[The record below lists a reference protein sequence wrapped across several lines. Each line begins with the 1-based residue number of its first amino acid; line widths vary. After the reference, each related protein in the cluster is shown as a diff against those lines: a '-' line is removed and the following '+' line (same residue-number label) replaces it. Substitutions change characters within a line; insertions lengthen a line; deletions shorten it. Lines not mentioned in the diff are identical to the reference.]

1 MSSSNSNAALKPE
14 VSPVEQMFSL
24 AKPGP
29 VCVVDGAGLSIRVER
44 GHLVVADGIGQH
56 RRERRYHKA
65 THGLFRLVILG
76 SSGNLSL
83 DALRY
88 CDRLGIAVIVID
100 SRQPRPS
107 FVSIPKRTDD
117 ARLRRVQAKAPESEL
132 GLELTRALLVA
143 KLDGQADV
151 MRGVFGDDDT
161 ADSILTLRD
170 ELAESSSYDELRGLE
185 ASAAACYFNA
195 WGGSPLSVPTFIPK
209 DRSRVPDHWLR
220 FDGRRS
226 VLHANNG
233 NQKAER
239 PVNAILNYLFA
250 LVEVEATLAC
260 HAVGLDPGL
269 GLLHL
274 DSRGR
279 QSMALDLMEP
289 VRPLV
294 EEWTLDLLASRTFRK
309 SDFVESVDG
318 HIRLLAPLTH
328 ELAGS
333 MSQWRKAV
341 APWAERVAHTLGE
354 ALKGKYQPVTPLTG
368 RRAKEARQEVKTRK
382 SKENIYEGVFTRE
395 APRPKQR
402 PRGEGK
408 VTLGNCRTCGG
419 PVSRGQHV
427 HCPSCWESLPGQDIQ
442 TRKRRGASISKSK
455 REGRRWREEHP
466 LVKRDPEEFRRSIL
480 PGLQGVPLSEIMR
493 ACGMAKST
501 ASAIRSGKSVPAERH
516 WDALKELAP
525 DLAPP
530 MGFVVP
536 SQSQPSHERRTN
548 GC

>member
-14 VSPVEQMFSL
+14 ASSVEQTYSPG
-24 AKPGP
+24 KPGP
-29 VCVVDGAGLSIRVER
+29 VCVVDGNGLSIRVER
-44 GHLVVADGIGQH
+44 GHLIVVDGIGRH

-65 THGLFRLVILG
+65 THGLSRLVILG
-76 SSGNLSL
+76 SSGSFSL

-117 ARLRRVQAKAPESEL
+117 ARLRRVQAKAPESEV
-132 GLELTRALLVA
+132 GLDLTRMLLMA
-143 KLDGQADV
+143 KLDGQADL
-151 MRGVFGDDDT
+151 MQKVFGDDDT

-170 ELAESSSYDELRGLE
+170 ELAESSSYDEIRGYE

-195 WGGSPLSVPTFIPK
+195 WGASPLSVPTFIPK

-233 NQKAER
+233 NRKAER
-239 PVNAILNYLFA
+239 PVNAVLNYLFA

-294 EEWTLDLLASRTFRK
+294 EGWTLDLLANRTFRK
-309 SDFVESVDG
+309 SDFIESADG
-318 HIRLLAPLTH
+318 HVRLLAPLTH

-341 APWAERVAHTLGE
+341 APWAERVAHTFGE

-368 RRAKEARQEVKTRK
+368 RRAKEARQEVTTRK
-382 SKENIYEGVFTRE
+382 SKEKLYEGVFTRE

-402 PRGEGK
+402 PRGEGRAA
-408 VTLGNCRTCGG
+408 LGNCRTCGG
-419 PVSRGQHV
+419 ALSRGQHV

-442 TRKRRGASISKSK
+442 TRKRRGQAIAESK

-466 LVKRDPEEFRRSIL
+466 LVKRDPEEFRRSFL
-480 PGLQGVPLSEIMR
+480 PGLQGVPLSKIME
-493 ACGMAKST
+493 ACGVAKST
-501 ASAIRSGKSVPAERH
+501 ASAIRSGKRVPAERH
-516 WDALKELAP
+516 WGTL
-525 DLAPP
+525 
-530 MGFVVP
+530 
-536 SQSQPSHERRTN
+536 RRISISRPAKKLN
-548 GC
+548 